1 MHLRNRLSYAAAK
14 VEKSRQSRDVQRKSP
29 LQSLQSASPTAPST
43 SQMNTSCIEGNGSPE
58 GTTVSAPDPPATY
71 NFYPPNDNG
80 SARSPEVSST
90 SNSHAT
96 HSSSQHPPR
105 KFFPVPKLAPPVDI
119 ITSGGSGRRR
129 RPNPNELTEPPRNSP
144 SFSHR
149 RSHSQQE
156 FGVSKADSDYRMIP
170 GTPPLR
176 PNYPGSTLYNDTPK
190 LQSHSQNTS
199 MEQDA
204 IETLMFMSSP
214 ENSGYRSNGRHQNT
228 IPNSIDS
235 SMESSSSA
243 NGSQNQSLSSHM
255 DYNNGPPAF
264 SESHSQSRFSGL
276 EAHAGDEIDRMLDQ
290 MGDSDSEDEKGFTP
304 GHFRSRTLPV
314 NSARGLSGL

>member
-14 VEKSRQSRDVQRKSP
+14 VERSRQSRDVQSKSP
-29 LQSLQSASPTAPST
+29 LRSLQGVSPTAPST
-43 SQMNTSCIEGNGSPE
+43 SQMCIEGNGSPE
-58 GTTVSAPDPPATY
+58 GTTVSAPDPPAAY
-71 NFYPPNDNG
+71 SFHPPNDRG
-80 SARSPEVSST
+80 SARSPEMSST

-96 HSSSQHPPR
+96 HSSSQYSPR
-105 KFFPVPKLAPPVDI
+105 KFFPVPKLAPPADI
-119 ITSGGSGRRR
+119 ITSRGSGRRR
-129 RPNPNELTEPPRNSP
+129 RPNPNESTEPPRNNASY
-144 SFSHR
+144 SHR
-149 RSHSQQE
+149 RSQSQQE

-176 PNYPGSTLYNDTPK
+176 SNYSESTPYNGTPK

-204 IETLMFMSSP
+204 IETLISMSSP

-255 DYNNGPPAF
+255 DNNRPPAF
-264 SESHSQSRFSGL
+264 SESHSQSQFHGL

-304 GHFRSRTLPV
+304 GHSRSRTLPV

>member
-1 MHLRNRLSYAAAK
+1 
-14 VEKSRQSRDVQRKSP
+14 
-29 LQSLQSASPTAPST
+29 
-43 SQMNTSCIEGNGSPE
+43 MNASCIEGNGSPE
-58 GTTVSAPDPPATY
+58 GTTVSAPDPPANY
-71 NFYPPNDNG
+71 NFHPPNDNG
-80 SARSPEVSST
+80 SARPPEMLSS
-90 SNSHAT
+90 SKSHAT
-96 HSSSQHPPR
+96 HSTSQYSPR

-119 ITSGGSGRRR
+119 ITSGGSGPRR
-129 RPNPNELTEPPRNSP
+129 RPNPNGLTEPPRNGP

-149 RSHSQQE
+149 RSQSQQE
-156 FGVSKADSDYRMIP
+156 FGVFKADSDYRMIP

-176 PNYPGSTLYNDTPK
+176 PTYPASTPYNGASK
-190 LQSHSQNTS
+190 LQLHSQNTS

-204 IETLMFMSSP
+204 IETLIFMSSP

-235 SMESSSSA
+235 SMESNSSA

-264 SESHSQSRFSGL
+264 SESHSQSQFNGL

-304 GHFRSRTLPV
+304 GHSRSRTLPV
-314 NSARGLSGL
+314 NSARGLSGI